1 MSRETLKDFL
11 NSKGIVADSISFVR
25 KESPDGL
32 GKDPKTDEELLDLV
46 NETKGLL
53 GDYLKF
59 LIDTSN
65 NEFKIKGGNEL
76 ASSSKKGDD
85 LVLADDQGAEN
96 IFVDQGT
103 VLKSKLNEYSNSGK
117 FDGSGTD
124 LLSLIDKVGKNF
136 SNHEKLKEIQ
146 GRPLDKYGAT
156 LSNPNGEENDIVQAT
171 QKMFLQ
177 NNRFANV
184 GNENT
189 KSFTEKPQNIQ
200 DFEKTD
206 KSNNIGTL
214 NIQNKFGEYDK
225 NEKVVSIQELKQL
238 GASLLLKS
246 SGFSLG
252 DTPGATGDTK
262 EIIENIG
269 EETAKNYDEFS
280 GFTKINF
287 SRLRAKNA
295 KGFPENVSGDSYRAG
310 KGEVIEKG
318 TENLDEDPKNN
329 KSFGSTYNSAFR
341 FQGSTL
347 KLHKIQAA
355 ISMIALKN
363 IGQSFWQKFID
374 QLRAEDRVE
383 LSAST
388 EKYVKENTK
397 ADVLTY
403 MLGRSRKLNSLK
415 LDQAIFG
422 NLLTNTTYA
431 YGDAVDRGLEII
443 FGKNERNDIEKVSN
457 QKMLSQSPGFWLAI
471 SRSILKSLDNIF
483 SKELNQGLN
492 TEELFTVYKEIVDS
506 NKFIQF
512 FNVLA
517 VIGDI
522 SLQTTGGVK
531 TEIGD
536 KNFKH
541 HRDVDAIPDNRA
553 IPGKSRQRFGLN
565 KNELS
570 WKQDAPSSMYILPA
584 NIIRAASRLN
594 NTVIGESPVRGMLGS
609 NLAKSTYFGVDVDGS
624 FNRIPNEVVKVLED
638 KLDAEYV
645 PFYIQDLRTNEI
657 ISFNAFLSTL
667 TDSINPQYSSV
678 NGYGRMD
685 PVQIYQGTTR
695 TLSVSFTLFATN
707 REDYDNMWYKI
718 NKLVTLLYPQ
728 YTPGTLV
735 SNGGGSKFYQPFSQV
750 IGASPIV
757 RLRIGDVIKSNYSRF
772 GLARTFGIGDSD
784 VNPMIEGFR
793 KKNIKFTENVN
804 LVSTG
809 YDMITDFMLKI
820 WLASFGSPHSIVN
833 AAFKMANTPN
843 SAYGKIAKNLSKG
856 SAISLLSNIL
866 VNGFANPLAVG
877 GIIKQLR
884 DPNLEADTSGIF
896 DGKKGVA
903 QFKRQI
909 NNSSLI
915 NITTGNSIAGGY
927 QTAADLDAFGLALRQ
942 MILKPNVINGY
953 LCSETGKKYF
963 LPRRIKVR
971 VVEKGIMSQLSDQ
984 AGLPNDIIGYK
995 VKVID
1000 PAAPSELQNFGNEQH
1015 LIVRHSDILPD
1026 PKELFTNSIL
1036 GAALFATDPI
1046 AGVLDSLVD
1055 ATTEYALGVGIPNE
1069 ITDFVRTLY
1078 ARSEAKFMRPEL
1090 NPFVRAIETTKG
1102 RGLAGTIGQISFD
1115 WLDDTF
1121 AWETDYNARA
1131 PMGCKISFG
1140 FDVIHDL
1147 PPGLDHSG
1155 YNRAPLYNVGEVMRN
1170 VSGDVYSDNGAQA
1183 EFNFR
1188 TEGGYASRVQGDD
1201 NKNVKSKSIDKQI
1214 K

>member
-1 MSRETLKDFL
+1 M
-11 NSKGIVADSISFVR
+11 
-25 KESPDGL
+25 
-32 GKDPKTDEELLDLV
+32 
-46 NETKGLL
+46 
-53 GDYLKF
+53 
-59 LIDTSN
+59 
-65 NEFKIKGGNEL
+65 
-76 ASSSKKGDD
+76 
-85 LVLADDQGAEN
+85 
-96 IFVDQGT
+96 
-103 VLKSKLNEYSNSGK
+103 
-117 FDGSGTD
+117 
-124 LLSLIDKVGKNF
+124 
-136 SNHEKLKEIQ
+136 
-146 GRPLDKYGAT
+146 
-156 LSNPNGEENDIVQAT
+156 
-171 QKMFLQ
+171 
-177 NNRFANV
+177 
-184 GNENT
+184 
-189 KSFTEKPQNIQ
+189 
-200 DFEKTD
+200 
-206 KSNNIGTL
+206 
-214 NIQNKFGEYDK
+214 
-225 NEKVVSIQELKQL
+225 

-318 TENLDEDPKNN
+318 TESLDEDPKNN

-772 GLARTFGIGDSD
+772 GLARTFGIGDVDIVPIAGKDSKVDLKD
-784 VNPMIEGFR
+784 VSFL
-793 KKNIKFTENVN
+793 KK
-804 LVSTG
+804 
-809 YDMITDFMLKI
+809 
-820 WLASFGSPHSIVN
+820 A
-833 AAFKMANTPN
+833 
-843 SAYGKIAKNLSKG
+843 G
-856 SAISLLSNIL
+856 SAIKDALGGKLFDQLIKVFFVLYGSPTSFLQTKSDRSQLLKGIASATDELSKQFL
-866 VNGFANPLAVG
+866 VNGFANPLGVDLILSQMTSPDIPG
-877 GIIKQLR
+877 NPSYDQFKSSKGIDKFNKLSKILSNPASSKNLI
-884 DPNLEADTSGIF
+884 PNL
-896 DGKKGVA
+896 K
-903 QFKRQI
+903 
-909 NNSSLI
+909 
-915 NITTGNSIAGGY
+915 
-927 QTAADLDAFGLALRQ
+927 
-942 MILKPNVINGY
+942 NGY
-953 LCSETGKKYF
+953 SVYQAVKLQPSNGTGYAFVSSSDKKETVFTTHEVDCLVIGYVSGDLIDSGFSRTSTLSQNGSGK
-963 LPRRIKVR
+963 
-971 VVEKGIMSQLSDQ
+971 SQLFKEEVRNNFNTKRTYYE
-984 AGLPNDIIGYK
+984 LL
-995 VKVID
+995 VID
-1000 PAAPSELQNFGNEQH
+1000 DQDSYLNLGTFYAYHE
-1015 LIVRHSDILPD
+1015 DILPNYASI
-1026 PKELFTNSIL
+1026 FTSRVAPL
-1036 GAALFATDPI
+1036 I
-1046 AGVLDSLVD
+1046 AISDLKSTGRSLVKSVVKKASANLNISSD
-1055 ATTEYALGVGIPNE
+1055 KAENLVNLAFKNSPSN
-1069 ITDFVRTLY
+1069 
-1078 ARSEAKFMRPEL
+1078 FM
-1090 NPFVRAIETTKG
+1090 NPINNPVTRAFETSMG
-1102 RGLAGTIGQISFD
+1102 RGLAGVLSGLDFS
-1115 WLDDTF
+1115 WLDEDYPWDTS
-1121 AWETDYNARA
+1121 YNSRA
-1131 PMGCKISFG
+1131 PRGAKISFNL
-1140 FDVIHDL
+1140 DVIHDI

-1155 YNRAPLYNVGEVMRN
+1155 FNRAPLYNVGSIMESVAGDPNNRLENAKVKFKQSN
-1170 VSGDVYSDNGAQA
+1170 VGHARRFK
-1183 EFNFR
+1183 E
-1188 TEGGYASRVQGDD
+1188 
-1201 NKNVKSKSIDKQI
+1201 KK
-1214 K
+1214 